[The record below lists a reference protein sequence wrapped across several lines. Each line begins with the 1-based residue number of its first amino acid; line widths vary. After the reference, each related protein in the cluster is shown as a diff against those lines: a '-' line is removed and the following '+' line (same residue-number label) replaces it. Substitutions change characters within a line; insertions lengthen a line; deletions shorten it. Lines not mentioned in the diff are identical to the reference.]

1 LKIRDKVRKNK
12 KRRTIMSEYI
22 QITTTT
28 DSRELAQKIAETLVE
43 KKVAA
48 CAQISGP
55 ITSIYE
61 WKGKIENEE
70 EWYCVIKTRQNLYP
84 QVEEKI
90 KELHPYEVPEIIA
103 LPIVEG
109 NKAYLAW
116 ITEVVK
122 N

>member
-1 LKIRDKVRKNK
+1 
-12 KRRTIMSEYI
+12 MSEYI

-122 N
+122 D

>member
-1 LKIRDKVRKNK
+1 M
-12 KRRTIMSEYI
+12 MSEYV

-28 DSRELAQKIAETLVE
+28 DSKELAQKIAETLVE
-43 KKVAA
+43 KKLAA

-61 WKGKIENEE
+61 WKGKVENEE
-70 EWYCVIKTRQNLYP
+70 EWYCVIKTRKNLY
-84 QVEEKI
+84 QEVEENI
-90 KELHPYEVPEIIA
+90 KALHPYEVPEIIA

-116 ITEVVK
+116 INEVVK
-122 N
+122 D

>member
-1 LKIRDKVRKNK
+1 
-12 KRRTIMSEYI
+12 MSEYV

-43 KKVAA
+43 KKLAA

-61 WKGKIENEE
+61 WKGKVENEE
-70 EWYCVIKTRQNLYP
+70 EWYCVIKTRKNLF
-84 QVEEKI
+84 QEIEENI
-90 KELHPYEVPEIIA
+90 KALHPYEVPEIIA
-103 LPIVEG
+103 LPLVEG
-109 NKAYLAW
+109 SKAYLAW

-122 N
+122 D

>member
-1 LKIRDKVRKNK
+1 
-12 KRRTIMSEYI
+12 MSEYI

-28 DSRELAQKIAETLVE
+28 DSRELAQKIAGTLVE
-43 KKVAA
+43 KKLAA

-61 WKGKIENEE
+61 WKGKVENEE

-109 NKAYLAW
+109 NKTYLAW